1 MRGRFDNC
9 LERLLPGN
17 GAVLLAVSGGIDSM
31 VMADLFLNSRF
42 GLRISLAHCN
52 FHLRGEES
60 DTDESFVRAWAEANG
75 IPFHKI
81 DFDTLGFATSRGVSV
96 EMAAR
101 ELRYEWFASLAEEE
115 GFEAVAVAH
124 NANDNVETLLLNLL
138 RGTGLK
144 GICGMREASTLPG
157 SPVSLIRPLLGFSRD
172 EIKEY
177 AIAKGLK
184 WREDSTNADS
194 SYKRNLIRNE
204 VFPLFEKV
212 NPSFLATLE
221 SDMRRFSQ
229 VQAIADDYVA
239 TNLPEVEGAKRGETG
254 EASPSAGTISVKL
267 DALLRSPHWEYLLFR
282 IMEPYGFN
290 EAVIGDMI
298 ELIKCGKTFS
308 GRQFRSATHIARTSR
323 NAITLSSF
331 DQTTS
336 FVEMPPFEERCVSPR
351 RPFTRIGCEAQGGEG
366 RTTAL
371 EHESKTD
378 LLEDDSVEV
387 TGVGE
392 YVVGGV
398 GLKVEVAEVE
408 NPKQPE
414 GVTAINIAFPFTVRL
429 WQPGDWMRP
438 LGMRGRKKKLSDMFA
453 DLKFSQ
459 EQKERALVIVG
470 EGSHVLSLV
479 GYRVDESVALLDLEL
494 EREPGKH
501 QLAVTLRPSPLPIE

>member
-101 ELRYEWFASLAEEE
+101 ELRYEWFASLAEEK

-124 NANDNVETLLLNLL
+124 NANDNAETLLLNLL

-239 TNLPEVEGAKRGETG
+239 TNLPEVEGEVPTADHFPGQGAKRG

-323 NAITLSSF
+323 NQII
-331 DQTTS
+331 
-336 FVEMPPFEERCVSPR
+336 VSPSQRPQACDR
-351 RPFTRIGCEAQGGEG
+351 RPFTRTGREAQGGG
-366 RTTAL
+366 AGAVDAADVDTSIVVSAP
-371 EHESKTD
+371 
-378 LLEDDSVEV
+378 
-387 TGVGE
+387 GE

-453 DLKFSQ
+453 DLKFTQ
-459 EQKERALVIVG
+459 EQKERALVIAG